1 MLIRV
6 FKGRARPGL
15 EEELETYTRDVA
27 LPEFRAAPGLIAAHF
42 GTSMDDPD
50 GSCTVVTMWE
60 DLDSLIAFTG
70 PDWQQVMTSPSE
82 RQMLGAASVSHFV
95 LHDEDQAPSKDV
107 RRNGRTLRAR
117 HHPGGARALVFAG
130 PATDIAGIV
139 EALKRRGFPAL
150 VAPAPA
156 SAASLL
162 TRWRPDIA
170 IVGADAAGAERLL
183 GQLER
188 TDVPVL
194 LVGDARTMGSASGL
208 NVKAAVPSP
217 AEAEEIASA
226 VEIVI
231 GRPLL
236 QGMPELLDA
245 GPVRVDVTER
255 VAYIDDEPI
264 ELPPKEFALLAEL
277 ALHPGQPIPSGELAG
292 RLWPESAWIT
302 GDDVRRTVYRLRK
315 LIHDD
320 DRTPPLIRNRRGY
333 GYVLETGQGHD
344 VRS

>member
-1 MLIRV
+1 
-6 FKGRARPGL
+6 
-15 EEELETYTRDVA
+15 
-27 LPEFRAAPGLIAAHF
+27 
-42 GTSMDDPD
+42 
-50 GSCTVVTMWE
+50 
-60 DLDSLIAFTG
+60 
-70 PDWQQVMTSPSE
+70 
-82 RQMLGAASVSHFV
+82 
-95 LHDEDQAPSKDV
+95 
-107 RRNGRTLRAR
+107 
-117 HHPGGARALVFAG
+117 
-130 PATDIAGIV
+130 DIAGIV

-208 NVKAAVPSP
+208 NVKAALSSP

-245 GPVRVDVTER
+245 GPVRIDVTER